1 MGRLCVELSSIRVVI
16 EAAIL
21 AFGSPSRV
29 AGIVLEE
36 DPDEL
41 SDEELAPA
49 EPEAATAEAA
59 EAPQTQELE
68 PEVEL

>member
-1 MGRLCVELSSIRVVI
+1 
-16 EAAIL
+16 
-21 AFGSPSRV
+21 V

-49 EPEAATAEAA
+49 EPEAATAEPA